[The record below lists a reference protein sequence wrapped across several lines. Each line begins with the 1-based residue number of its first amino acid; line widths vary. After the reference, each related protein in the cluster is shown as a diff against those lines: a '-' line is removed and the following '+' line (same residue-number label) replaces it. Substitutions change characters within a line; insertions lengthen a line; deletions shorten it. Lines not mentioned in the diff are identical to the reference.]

1 MDIRNIRHMSA
12 VTGQRLENAPQ
23 AGQVALLY
31 AGVTMGL
38 HALVTAIDW
47 ILSQQVNA
55 SGGLSNLGTRSVFQ
69 AIQTMLPLVLPLI
82 TMCLD
87 VGYLAAMLRVARRQ
101 FVSPQTLRL
110 GFDRFWVLL
119 RLTVIRGAIFTA
131 IGFGCM
137 YIGISIYLMTPLAQ
151 PLKELM
157 IPLLQDQSLL
167 SGGLAI
173 DEATYNQLVSAMTPA
188 LLISGGIFLVGTA
201 PVLFQYR
208 MAEYV
213 VVDKPAGMLIHPSR
227 SQFTDTLANFVAG
240 YYQKTGQAA
249 AFHPVTRL
257 DRDTFGVVLLG
268 KNSHIHALLSQ
279 NPLEKTYEAL
289 VYGAPVREEGVIDA
303 PIARRPLP
311 SLLRQVSPEG
321 KPSLTR
327 YRVLSRQEKTAVLA
341 LTPVTGRTHQLRVHC
356 AYMGFPIV
364 GDPQYGSPESQAF
377 SKEMGAATQLLC
389 AKTLRFSHPITKTPM
404 EIVSTYTI
412 P

>member
-1 MDIRNIRHMSA
+1 MQLTHIARRSGRLSSFLREEMEMSA
-12 VTGQRLENAPQ
+12 GLMNRLKWQDKLFVNGVPQHTDYPVAPGDVITVPLEEPEPQ
-23 AGQVALLY
+23 YPAQEGSLTILY
-31 AGVTMGL
+31 EDE
-38 HALVTAIDW
+38 H
-47 ILSQQVNA
+47 ILA
-55 SGGLSNLGTRSVFQ
+55 
-69 AIQTMLPLVLPLI
+69 
-82 TMCLD
+82 
-87 VGYLAAMLRVARRQ
+87 
-101 FVSPQTLRL
+101 
-110 GFDRFWVLL
+110 
-119 RLTVIRGAIFTA
+119 
-131 IGFGCM
+131 
-137 YIGISIYLMTPLAQ
+137 
-151 PLKELM
+151 
-157 IPLLQDQSLL
+157 
-167 SGGLAI
+167 
-173 DEATYNQLVSAMTPA
+173 
-188 LLISGGIFLVGTA
+188 
-201 PVLFQYR
+201 
-208 MAEYV
+208 
-213 VVDKPAGMLIHPSR
+213 VDKPAGMLIHPSR

-257 DRDTFGVVLLG
+257 DRDTFGAVLLG
-268 KNSHIHALLSQ
+268 KNSHTHALLSQ

-289 VYGAPVREEGVIDA
+289 VYEAPTQAEGVIDA

>member
-1 MDIRNIRHMSA
+1 MQLTHIARRSGRLSSFLREEMEMSA
-12 VTGQRLENAPQ
+12 GLMNRLKWQDKLFVNGVPRHTDYPVAPGDMITVPLEEPEPQ
-23 AGQVALLY
+23 YPAQEGSLTILY
-31 AGVTMGL
+31 EDE
-38 HALVTAIDW
+38 H
-47 ILSQQVNA
+47 ILA
-55 SGGLSNLGTRSVFQ
+55 
-69 AIQTMLPLVLPLI
+69 
-82 TMCLD
+82 
-87 VGYLAAMLRVARRQ
+87 
-101 FVSPQTLRL
+101 
-110 GFDRFWVLL
+110 
-119 RLTVIRGAIFTA
+119 
-131 IGFGCM
+131 
-137 YIGISIYLMTPLAQ
+137 
-151 PLKELM
+151 
-157 IPLLQDQSLL
+157 
-167 SGGLAI
+167 
-173 DEATYNQLVSAMTPA
+173 
-188 LLISGGIFLVGTA
+188 
-201 PVLFQYR
+201 
-208 MAEYV
+208 
-213 VVDKPAGMLIHPSR
+213 VDKPAGMLIHPSR

-257 DRDTFGVVLLG
+257 DLDTFGVVLLG
-268 KNSHIHALLSQ
+268 KNSHTHALLSQ
-279 NPLEKTYEAL
+279 NPLEKTYEAQ
-289 VYGAPVREEGVIDA
+289 VYGAPTQAEGVIDA